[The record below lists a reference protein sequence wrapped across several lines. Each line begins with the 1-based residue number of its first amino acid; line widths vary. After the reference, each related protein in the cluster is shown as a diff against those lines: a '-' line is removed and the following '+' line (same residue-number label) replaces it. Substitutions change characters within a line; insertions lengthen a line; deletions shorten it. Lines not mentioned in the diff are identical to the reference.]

1 MGGRSVALHYS
12 LAVTAF
18 PSRESIMLQAM
29 RRHAGSWVA
38 KGFLLLLAASFGLW
52 GVGDIFSGYRDPVVA
67 EVGDRDIH
75 ASAFFDR
82 YNQRLSELR
91 QSLGGAVDESLIRQ
105 LGLPEQVL
113 NDMARRLLIRVE
125 VSERGLT
132 AGQQDLGTW
141 LQDQQMFRNSLG
153 QFDRNLFTYAARAQ
167 GLQQEEFLALLG
179 ELRTSELLLDAV
191 SSGAQPP
198 DRWVRAFHAL
208 ERERRRARAAVF
220 LAADSDAPVPAADEA
235 VRARHADQGER
246 YQTPQR
252 RHLSYAVLDPEAL
265 KDAVA
270 ISEDELA
277 EAFEQR
283 RDEYFETERRRVRQ
297 YLADSRDDADR
308 VLARAREGAGLAG
321 AVEEILGEPVTELG
335 LVAREELDAD
345 YAEAVFSAGA
355 NTVHGP
361 AETTFGW
368 RVFEVADIEEARAP
382 SLDDI
387 RETLT
392 DALQLE
398 RAFDLLH
405 ERAEVFYDERAGN
418 ASLEEA
424 ARASGASVV
433 TVSDID
439 ARGRDSAGAA
449 HPDAPDRALLALG
462 FNVNAGTTSDLEE
475 LDDGRMVAVRVDQD
489 VPARAMTL
497 DEARAGILED
507 LAEEARL
514 ADAKA
519 RAEAYVAA
527 ASGTA
532 NLSALA
538 TVHGGVLHTSDS
550 FTRNGEGAAAD
561 FPEAARQVAFAL
573 EAGGATSGA
582 EELGGGYVV
591 VTLDEVIPADEPT
604 SDDLAAGR
612 TALGG
617 ALGADV
623 VNSFIASLWTAH
635 QVRINRAVLD
645 RVLTDSTGTA
655 N

>member
-12 LAVTAF
+12 LAVTVF

-67 EVGDRDIH
+67 EVGGRDIH

-91 QSLGGAVDESLIRQ
+91 RSLGGAVDESLIRQ

-125 VSERGLT
+125 VAERGLT

-141 LQDQQMFRNSLG
+141 LQDQEMFRNSLG

-220 LAADSDAPVPAADEA
+220 LATDSDAPAPAEDEA

-246 YQTPQR
+246 YQTPHR
-252 RHLSYAVLDPEAL
+252 RHLSYAVLDPDAL
-265 KDAVA
+265 KDAIAV
-270 ISEDELA
+270 SEDELA

-283 RDEYFETERRRVRQ
+283 RDEYFETERRQVRQ
-297 YLADSRDDADR
+297 YLADSRDEADR
-308 VLARAREGAGLAG
+308 VLARAREGTGLAA
-321 AVEEILGEPVTELG
+321 AVEEILGEAVTELG

-345 YAEAVFSAGA
+345 YADAVFSAGA
-355 NTVHGP
+355 DTVHGP

-368 RVFEVADIEEARAP
+368 RVFEVADIQAARAP

-387 RETLT
+387 RDTLT

-424 ARASGASVV
+424 ARASGAAVATV
-433 TVSDID
+433 TDID
-439 ARGRDSAGAA
+439 AQGRDNTGAA

-462 FNVNAGTTSDLEE
+462 FNVNAGATSDLEE

-489 VPARAMTL
+489 IPARVMTL
-497 DEARAGILED
+497 DEARADILED

-514 ADAKA
+514 ADARA
-519 RAEAYVAA
+519 RAEAYATA
-527 ASGTA
+527 TSGTA
-532 NLSALA
+532 SLSALA

-561 FPEAARQVAFAL
+561 FPEVARQVAFEL
-573 EAGGATSGA
+573 EAGATSDA
-582 EELGGGYVV
+582 QELGGGYVV
-591 VTLDEVIPADEPT
+591 VTLDEVVPASDPT
-604 SDDLAAGR
+604 SDDLAAGH
-612 TALGG
+612 TALGA
-617 ALGADV
+617 ALGSDV
-623 VNSFIASLWTAH
+623 VNSFIASLWTEH
-635 QVRINRAVLD
+635 QVRINQTVLD
-645 RVLTDSTGTA
+645 RVLTDNSGTA